1 MAIVEDVTEEEEFR
15 PTQAASRNDS
25 EMEET
30 LNVLSKRLALPEEL
44 LPSFMHE
51 DKRELP
57 IFLRLVKCKL
67 TRSFSNR
74 RFAYIPGPCGF
85 HPTQDAA
92 EG

>member
-15 PTQAASRNDS
+15 PTQAASRNVS

-57 IFLRLVKCKL
+57 TFLRLVRSKL

-85 HPTQDAA
+85 HPAQDAA